1 MANSILKQIKE
12 DYRFTP
18 NKGSI
23 LHTYWSSKSFRI
35 ICWFRLGGG
44 INKLLS
50 KFARTILHR
59 IILGD
64 NVLELHTKIGKGFF
78 LAHPIGIV
86 INDEAIIGDYVW
98 VYQNVTIAKMYGK
111 GSPIIGNNVLL
122 FAGAKIIGNVKIGNN
137 VVVGANAVVT
147 HDVPDNA
154 VVVGIPAKVINYNG
168 KEINKMYKPFLKD

>member
-1 MANSILKQIKE
+1 MLVSA
-12 DYRFTP
+12 
-18 NKGSI
+18 
-23 LHTYWSSKSFRI
+23 W
-35 ICWFRLGGG
+35 GG

-98 VYQNVTIAKMYGK
+98 IYQNVTIA
-111 GSPIIGNNVLL
+111 NL
-122 FAGAKIIGNVKIGNN
+122 
-137 VVVGANAVVT
+137 
-147 HDVPDNA
+147 
-154 VVVGIPAKVINYNG
+154 NYS
-168 KEINKMYKPFLKD
+168 Y